1 MDTIAWAA
9 GLFEG
14 EGTVVSF
21 GGRKHQRSLALSMTD
36 EDVVLRFAAVIG
48 VGKIYGPYGYAS
60 STSRRREHHK
70 QYWRWSVSDKD
81 GVAIAAK
88 MLLPFLGQR
97 RSAKL
102 KEAIEAVS
110 LLQESTRARSKHK

>member
-14 EGTVVSF
+14 EGSISAF
-21 GGRKHQRSLALSMTD
+21 GTRKHQRSITLAMTD
-36 EDVVLRFAAVIG
+36 EDVILRFAAVMKIG
-48 VGKIYGPYGYAS
+48 KVYGPYAHKVG
-60 STSRRREHHK
+60 TSRENYK
-70 QYWRWSVSDKD
+70 QYWRWTVADKD
-81 GVAIAAK
+81 GVTIAAQ
-88 MLLPFLGQR
+88 MLLPFMGQR

>member
-14 EGTVVSF
+14 EGSISAF
-21 GGRKHQRSLALSMTD
+21 GARKHQRSIALAMTD
-36 EDVVLRFAAVIG
+36 EDVILRFAAVMK
-48 VGKIYGPYGYAS
+48 VGKIYGPYGYANGK
-60 STSRRREHHK
+60 SRRREHHK
-70 QYWRWSVSDKD
+70 QYWRWTVADKE
-81 GVAIAAK
+81 GVTVAAQ
-88 MLLPFLGQR
+88 MLLPFMGQR

>member
-14 EGTVVSF
+14 EGSIVSF
-21 GGRKHQRSLALSMTD
+21 GVRKHQRSLTLAMTD
-36 EDVVLRFAAVIG
+36 EDIVLRFAATIG

-70 QYWRWSVSDKD
+70 QYWRWSVSDKE
-81 GVAIAAK
+81 GVIAAVSA
-88 MLLPFLGQR
+88 LLPFMGAR
-97 RSAKL
+97 RKAKMV
-102 KEAIEAVS
+102 EAIEAVN
-110 LLQESTRARSKHK
+110 LLQESTRARTKR